1 MTENVTQVRLKV
13 NRKVSKTSGIEPYV
27 IECICLNISEK
38 ESLQYLEDRGY
49 SISSREFYRLKNE
62 IKSNTQERLNLIA
75 SEEYLEQHIT
85 RIDNLKTIEKELWNN
100 YHQQKDPTKRANILM
115 QIAELQTYLSSY
127 YDSTRYVLQQA
138 ILKKRKQT
146 IEQ

>member
-1 MTENVTQVRLKV
+1 M
-13 NRKVSKTSGIEPYV
+13 NRKCSKTTGIEPYI
-27 IECICLNISEK
+27 IECMCLNISEK
-38 ESLQYLEDRGY
+38 QSLEYLKDKGY

-75 SEEYLEQHIT
+75 SSEYLEQHIE
-85 RIDNLKTIEKELWNN
+85 RIDMLKTIEKELWKN

-138 ILKKRKQT
+138 IIKKRKQT